1 MPPSL
6 AGGDLMSQRRSLP
19 GARGAGRGSGNAA
32 GPGGTGNN
40 AGARG
45 ALLLGVAVILGIVLL
60 QQFDSDLDTGGGQ
73 VAATSIPSP
82 DETTSTTRRSTGLT
96 SVPQVTPTTARGR
109 AKAEVKV
116 LVANGAGVRGL
127 GAATTNA
134 LKTAGYTTLPPTDA
148 TSQVERT
155 AIQFAEGFEAEAR
168 ELAGLIG
175 QPATVVARLAAPPVA
190 AAEIEG
196 ANVIVILGVDVTTS
210 TTTAAGAGTTTS
222 TTRRL

>member
-1 MPPSL
+1 M
-6 AGGDLMSQRRSLP
+6 
-19 GARGAGRGSGNAA
+19 RGAGRGAAKPA
-32 GPGGTGNN
+32 GPGGQGNN

-60 QQFDSDLDTGGGQ
+60 QQFDTDIDTGGQ
-73 VAATSIPSP
+73 VAATSIPP
-82 DETTSTTRRSTGLT
+82 AQETTTTRRSVLT
-96 SVPQVTPTTARGR
+96 SVPQVTPTTARVR
-109 AKAEVKV
+109 AKGEVKV

-134 LKTAGYTTLPPTDA
+134 LKNAGYTTLTPTDTT
-148 TSQVERT
+148 TSPIDKT

-190 AAEIEG
+190 AADLDG
-196 ANVIVILGVDVTTS
+196 ANVVVVLGVDVTAT
-210 TTTAAGAGTTTS
+210 TTTAAGTGPTTS
-222 TTRRL
+222 TTRRP